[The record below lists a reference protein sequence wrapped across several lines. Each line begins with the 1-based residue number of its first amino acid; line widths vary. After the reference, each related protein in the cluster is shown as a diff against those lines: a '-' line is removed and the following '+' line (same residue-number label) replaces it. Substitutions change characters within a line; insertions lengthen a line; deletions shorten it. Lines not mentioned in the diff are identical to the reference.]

1 MEESTMSLENV
12 KKYFEKVGLADR
24 IIVFEESSATVELA
38 AKAIGCEPKQIA
50 KSLSLLVDGSPII
63 IIAAGNV
70 KIDNQKFKAAFH
82 QKAKM
87 IPGDLVEEYIGH
99 GPGGVCPFAVKP
111 DVVIYMDV
119 SLKQNEIVYPAA
131 GSGNSAVRLSL
142 KELEQLSNPKGW
154 VDVCKYA

>member
-1 MEESTMSLENV
+1 MSFENV
-12 KKYFEKVGLADR
+12 KKYFEKAGLADR
-24 IIVFEESSATVELA
+24 ILVFDESSATVELA
-38 AKAIGCEPKQIA
+38 AQAIGCEPKQIA

-70 KIDNQKFKAAFH
+70 KIDNQKFKAVFH

-87 IPGDLVEEYIGH
+87 IHGDLVEEYIGH

-111 DVVIYMDV
+111 DVIIYMDV

-131 GSGNSAVRLSL
+131 GSANSAVRLSL
-142 KELEQLSNPKGW
+142 KELEQLSNFKGW
-154 VDVCKYA
+154 VDVCKDI